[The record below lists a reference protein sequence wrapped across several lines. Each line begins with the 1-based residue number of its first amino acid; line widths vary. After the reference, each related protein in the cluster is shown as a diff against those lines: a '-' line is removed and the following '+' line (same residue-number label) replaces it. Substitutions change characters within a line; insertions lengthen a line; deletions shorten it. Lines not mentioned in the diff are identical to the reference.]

1 MTQRPVEPI
10 FDLTPHPFGSG
21 PVAPL
26 VYEASPTALR
36 QRTVNF
42 AAKRLADMLFVTGLD
57 HVTATL
63 HFRPRAA
70 MVPAGLDARPDAAD
84 ITADLNAALEA
95 GQIQVQTDMKDHR
108 AIVAWNDPD
117 FGPPIVGAALA
128 RPGYGTILLGEHAV
142 PRFDPKPIQRHPT
155 PEGKPWPYGE
165 DVGEPA
171 EAPAALTEALD
182 AFLASS
188 PGVYGVLI
196 AKPDR
201 ILAEKYSDFGGPWKA
216 TPSWSMTK
224 ALTCTIV
231 GRMIQ
236 KGWLHSMHDPAPA
249 PLWSDPRGIH
259 RLITLDHLVRMRSGI
274 GFPVRHEDGT
284 ITLGFENSAVY
295 QDGVDAFEA
304 AQRSVVAALPG
315 SVFRYV
321 NSGMNVLGAIIQD
334 QIMRRGLPYHE
345 TVYGLLADKLGMSS
359 YQHSADIAGNFIAS
373 GAGYAT
379 ARDYAKL
386 GVLYLNDGVWHGERL
401 LPEGWVDYALTA
413 THTGTSYA
421 ACFRTNTDGLFP
433 DLPADTAWA
442 AGASDN
448 KVFILR
454 RAKLVVTVT
463 NETDHKMDLTALN
476 RLIATAVETWG

>member
-1 MTQRPVEPI
+1 MSSRPVEPI
-10 FDLTPHPFGSG
+10 FDATPHPFGRG
-21 PVAPL
+21 PAEPL
-26 VYEASPTALR
+26 VYDASLRALR

-42 AAKRLADMLFVTGLD
+42 AAKRNADMLFVTGLD
-57 HVTATL
+57 HVTAAM

-70 MVPAGLDARPDAAD
+70 VVPAGLDGRSDDTD
-84 ITADLNAALEA
+84 ISGDLNAAIEE
-95 GQIQVQTDMKDHR
+95 GQIRIESDMKDHR
-108 AIVAWNDPD
+108 VTVAWNDPS
-117 FGPPIVGAALA
+117 FGPPIIGSALT
-128 RPGYGTILLGEHAV
+128 RPGYGSILLGEHAV
-142 PRFDPKPIQRHPT
+142 PQFDPVVIARPHAT
-155 PEGKPWPYGE
+155 GKPWPYGQ
-165 DVGEPA
+165 DVGDPVDP
-171 EAPAALTEALD
+171 PAAMTAALEA
-182 AFLASS
+182 FMASS
-188 PGVYGVLI
+188 PGIYGVLI
-196 AKPDR
+196 AEPDR
-201 ILAEKYSDFGGPWKA
+201 VLLERYSDFGGPEKA

-224 ALTCTIV
+224 AITCTAI

-236 KGWLHSMHDPAPA
+236 QGWLHSMHDPAPA
-249 PLWSDPRGIH
+249 PLWSDPRDIH

-274 GFPVRHEDGT
+274 GFPVRLEDGRV
-284 ITLGFENSAVY
+284 TLGFENSAVY

-304 AQRSVVAALPG
+304 AQRSIVAAMPG

-321 NSGMNVLGAIIQD
+321 NSGMNVLGSVIQD
-334 QIMRRGLPYHE
+334 QIMRRGLPYHQ
-345 TVYGLLADKLGMSS
+345 TVYGLLADKLGMTS

-379 ARDYAKL
+379 VRDYAKL

-454 RAKLVVTVT
+454 RAGLVVAVT
-463 NETDHKMDLTALN
+463 NESDHKMDLGALN
-476 RLIATAVETWG
+476 RLIATAIATWG